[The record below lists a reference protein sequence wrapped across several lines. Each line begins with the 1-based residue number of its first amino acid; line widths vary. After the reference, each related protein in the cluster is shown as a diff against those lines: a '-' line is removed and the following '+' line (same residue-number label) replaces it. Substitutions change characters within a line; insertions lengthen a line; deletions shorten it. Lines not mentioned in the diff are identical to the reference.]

1 MGCMVGSL
9 RRYLI
14 LIWLATSILTIV
26 SGWEETRIAW
36 RCSAQPE
43 DVDVGQLEKGFRP
56 ASDYITLGE
65 HIALVDGGV
74 YGYTIT
80 KGHENDALQDSTRID
95 KLYYPVFSTNHP
107 LAQGEDPAKA
117 AWFKV
122 LVETTR
128 YKTVGQVRAAQPEGS
143 SLVMGAISGVIINQI
158 DPLNEDERRL
168 LQARFPLLSL
178 DAVTV
183 LEEGR
188 APKSRAGALGL
199 LVLGALLFVLP
210 PLGYRIWSRN

>member
-14 LIWLATSILTIV
+14 LIWLATSIVTIV

-74 YGYTIT
+74 YGYTIR

-107 LAQGEDPAKA
+107 LAQGEDPARPPGSRSWSKP
-117 AWFKV
+117 
-122 LVETTR
+122 LVTR
-128 YKTVGQVRAAQPEGS
+128 PWVKCVRR
-143 SLVMGAISGVIINQI
+143 N
-158 DPLNEDERRL
+158 R
-168 LQARFPLLSL
+168 
-178 DAVTV
+178 
-183 LEEGR
+183 R
-188 APKSRAGALGL
+188 APRS
-199 LVLGALLFVLP
+199 
-210 PLGYRIWSRN
+210 